1 MSKFLQTLFS
11 VRNSKDKSHKLITII
26 GIKIKFK
33 KILKKSYALNSGER
47 QTGKTIQEI
56 RADHVNRYELAV
68 DLIKREKTTNPN
80 LKGMD
85 VFCGNGY
92 GSLLIQQETGAE
104 LTSIDGSK
112 EAVEF
117 AKKYYGNNK
126 IRYCCKRFP
135 FKMKKNYYDF
145 IVSLESIEHV
155 KDDILFLNRFYDAL
169 KQNGLLIISTP
180 NMEKQDLKLNPN
192 HFHYRHYYNSEF
204 IKLVR
209 EIGFEFIELYGQDTY
224 IFNENKIVC
233 GMLSSEDMN
242 IKKDYNGQFTVFV
255 LRKRNKLKYSPTSL
269 VIDTTI
275 LCNNNCSFC
284 WRSNNKEYL
293 KEKNAQMVQKT
304 MPFNIYKKII
314 DDACQYPSINWLSL
328 CGAMGEPLLN
338 ENIEEFYEYAY
349 NKKHFNTITINTN
362 GLAIDT
368 KDIGK
373 LLNCINEFSISID
386 SINPEIYEKIHGK
399 DCLNKVI
406 ENVKRCVEY
415 KTTHKLDTKIVVR
428 FTENKYNK
436 GEIKNFL
443 TYFKNI
449 GVDYVNYTKEHSFID
464 VNENL
469 YSNLTNKQCNQP
481 YKVINFN
488 LLGDL
493 TTCCINWHFTPV
505 FGSIEKL
512 SLKNLWESKS
522 KIQWNKKRLSGIC
535 KNCSGLGESQ
545 NSKYINLKQYN
556 ENAEVL

>member
-1 MSKFLQTLFS
+1 MKNILQTLFS
-11 VRNSKDKSHKLITII
+11 VKNSEDKTHKVITII

-33 KILKKSYALNSGER
+33 KIYRKSYALDSGER
-47 QTGKTIQEI
+47 QTGKTIEEI

-68 DLIKREKTTNPN
+68 NVIKSHFGSNLN

-92 GSLLIQQETGAE
+92 GSLLMEQKTGAE

-112 EAVEF
+112 EAIEF
-117 AKKYYGNNK
+117 AKKYYGNRK
-126 IRYCCKRFP
+126 IKYSCRRFP
-135 FKMKKNYYDF
+135 FRMKKNCYDF
-145 IVSLESIEHV
+145 IVSLESIEHI
-155 KDDILFLNRFYDAL
+155 KDDALFLNRLYGAL
-169 KQNGLLIISTP
+169 KQNGILIISTP
-180 NMEKQDLKLNPN
+180 NMEKQDLRLNPN
-192 HFHYRHYYNSEF
+192 HFHYRHYYNNEF

-209 EIGFEFIELYGQDTY
+209 EVGFEFVEFYGQDAY
-224 IFNENKIVC
+224 VFNENKIMC
-233 GMLSSEDMN
+233 GMLPYGDMN

-255 LRKRNKLKYSPTSL
+255 LKKRGKLKYSPTSL

-293 KEKNAQMVQKT
+293 KEKNAQLEQKT

-338 ENIEEFYEYAY
+338 EDIEKFYEYAY

-386 SINPEIYEKIHGK
+386 SINPETYEKIHGK
-399 DCLNKVI
+399 DCLDRVI

-415 KTTHKLDTKIVVR
+415 KTAHKLDTKIVVR
-428 FTENKYNK
+428 FTENKYNR
-436 GEIKNFL
+436 GEIKKFL
-443 TYFKNI
+443 VYFKNM
-449 GVDYVNYTKEHSFID
+449 GVDYVNYTQEHSFID
-464 VNENL
+464 VNKNL
-469 YSNLTNKQCNQP
+469 YNNLTNKYCNQP

-493 TTCCINWHFTPV
+493 TTCCVNWHFAPT
-505 FGSIEKL
+505 FGSIKER
-512 SLKNLWESKS
+512 SLKDLWESKI
-522 KIQWNKKRLSGIC
+522 KFQWNKKRLSNIC

-545 NSKYINLKQYN
+545 NSKYINLKQYD
-556 ENAEVL
+556 EKAGVV